1 MFIAQFFKAS
11 SLKKIRQITLIVWV
25 LRRVKKMPKK
35 VKKNEENF
43 FCFVLNKY
51 HSVTHV
57 SASIFQGLFK
67 NLVFRSVACHKKGMV
82 YFRFFFS

>member
-67 NLVFRSVACHKKGMV
+67 NIVLRSVALVIKKVVG
-82 YFRFFFS
+82 YFRFF